1 MRHDKKNIL
10 PLGISTVSMRKG
22 FLGWQ
27 CRLRQLSMR
36 EGEGRP
42 SEGMRPTL
50 KVAGQDA
57 GTITLVMVKEN
68 SDESTAAFRH
78 LVKRTEDPKERFEA
92 ALRHMQSS
100 YFQDPLSFSDQL
112 TAVFGIDAAMPK
124 QLAGR
129 TDCVLTFKQFA
140 QVYQLTCEAMLL
152 AEDDPAFQAT
162 YWHNALFNPSM
173 PGDVQ
178 ILAFK
183 PEWTQAKAEPV
194 PK

>member
-1 MRHDKKNIL
+1 MRD
-10 PLGISTVSMRKG
+10 
-22 FLGWQ
+22 
-27 CRLRQLSMR
+27 
-36 EGEGRP
+36 GEGRP

-50 KVAGQDA
+50 EVAGQDA
-57 GTITLVMVKEN
+57 GTITVVMVKED

-112 TAVFGIDAAMPK
+112 TAVFSIDAAIPK

-152 AEDDPAFQAT
+152 AEDDPAFETT